1 MTTLSIAIKNIRRK
15 PFRSIA
21 LILSVSLVAALLFA
35 GAISLKGV
43 LNSVTIGAR
52 KLGADLMVVPQGHE
66 DKVRTTLIAGKPSIY
81 YMPDDVLE
89 KVRKVRGVKQAS
101 PQLFIKSTSYPCCTD
116 VDAILIAF
124 DPATDFT
131 VSPWLKEAIDRPLG
145 KDEVIIGRSL
155 PVSTGDKMK
164 FYGKELTVAGFLS
177 DTGFDY
183 IDHGVFMTFET
194 ARDMI
199 RQSKKKAVEPLSID
213 EHAISTVLVQLDP
226 SISPERAA
234 VFVEYEIKGVK
245 AIASQDVVGAVKAQ
259 LLVLL
264 QILLGVG
271 FSLWIVTL
279 VLITVVFSMI
289 VNERQR
295 EIGILRSLGAR
306 KKTVFSLITL
316 EAVIISIIGGL
327 AGIGAGGGL
336 LYVLKKPVMAAFK
349 LPYLWP
355 DATFVASAGA
365 ATIALSIVTGIMAVL
380 YPAFRC
386 SRMEPYE
393 AIRKGE

>member
-15 PFRSIA
+15 PFRSVA
-21 LILSVSLVAALLFA
+21 LMLSVALVAALLFA
-35 GAISLKGV
+35 GAVSMKGV
-43 LNSVTIGAR
+43 LNSVTVGAR
-52 KLGADLMVVPQGHE
+52 KLGADLMVVPEGHE
-66 DKVRTTLIAGKPSIY
+66 EKVRTALIAGKPSIH
-81 YMPDDVLE
+81 YMPDAVVE
-89 KVRKVRGVKQAS
+89 QVRKVRGVKQAS
-101 PQLFIKSTSYPCCTD
+101 PQLFIKSTIYPCCTD

-124 DPATDFT
+124 DPETDFT
-131 VSPWLKEAIDRPLG
+131 VTPWLKEAIDRPLG
-145 KDEVIIGRSL
+145 KDEIIIGRSL
-155 PVSTGDKMK
+155 PVEKGEMMK
-164 FYGKELTVAGFLS
+164 FYGKELVVAGYLS

-199 RQSKKKAVEPLSID
+199 RQSKKQAVEELTID
-213 EHAISTVLVQLDP
+213 EHAVSTILVQLDP
-226 SISPERAA
+226 AVSPERAA

-245 AIASQDVVGAVKAQ
+245 AISSQDVVGAVKAQ

-264 QILLGVG
+264 QILLGAG

-295 EIGILRSLGAR
+295 EIGIVRALGAGR
-306 KKTVFSLITL
+306 RTVFSLITL
-316 EAVIISIIGGL
+316 EAVIVALIGSV

-336 LYVLKKPVMAAFK
+336 LYALKKPVMTAFK

-355 DATFVASAGA
+355 DAAFVASAGTATA
-365 ATIALSIVTGIMAVL
+365 ALAVVTGMAAVL
-380 YPAFRC
+380 YPAFRS